1 MSRPSQTPRSLA
13 THTVAMLALSGL
25 ALGSSGC
32 SNAELA
38 SGDYDQASESDLGD
52 DEPTTG
58 NESQETDTGSEP
70 NEGEDGEDEGNT
82 HPEDTEESGSVVA
95 QCDPYAEQLISYDLE
110 QAQVELAPVLV
121 RESVLHGLG
130 VVPLIP
136 LSAQPFLNHFH
147 FNYEPAEG
155 PDPQISG
162 ELWKPPMVNADAPS
176 RYRLQFAIRGPK
188 VHPAQRGPVDLAI
201 VVDLGPSMAGEP
213 LELAEEALAALEAAL
228 VPGDRVTLIAAAEMP
243 WVIGESTMIENFGLT
258 PLTGLL
264 GEQEPASM
272 GDVAGGLALAYD
284 TIETAWD

>member
-1 MSRPSQTPRSLA
+1 
-13 THTVAMLALSGL
+13 
-25 ALGSSGC
+25 
-32 SNAELA
+32 
-38 SGDYDQASESDLGD
+38 
-52 DEPTTG
+52 
-58 NESQETDTGSEP
+58 
-70 NEGEDGEDEGNT
+70 
-82 HPEDTEESGSVVA
+82 
-95 QCDPYAEQLISYDLE
+95 
-110 QAQVELAPVLV
+110 
-121 RESVLHGLG
+121 
-130 VVPLIP
+130 
-136 LSAQPFLNHFH
+136 
-147 FNYEPAEG
+147 
-155 PDPQISG
+155 PQISG

-188 VHPAQRGPVDLAI
+188 VHPAARGPVDLAI

-284 TIETAWD
+284 TIETAWDGQGQARVLLISNGNFAHDDALVALVEDHANNGHYLVSLGLGAPEF